1 MMKRDEMF
9 QKISN
14 DTGIELNQI
23 EKVYDSMI
31 KTMSETLCQGEEV
44 VLLPEWG
51 VYIPKEWDNTGLDE
65 NSPKTRKPAHYKIRF
80 RPGSKLQKKLE
91 IKPGKPELKHLE
103 EMRLN
108 A

>member
-1 MMKRDEMF
+1 MKQNEMF
-9 QKISN
+9 QKISE
-14 DTGIELNQI
+14 DTGMELGQI
-23 EKVYDSMI
+23 EKVYRSMI

-65 NSPKTRKPAHYKIRF
+65 NSPKTKRPAHYKIRF
-80 RPGSKLQKKLE
+80 RPGSKLQKKLV
-91 IKPGKPELKHLE
+91 IAPEKNGPDSFKDVR
-103 EMRLN
+103 MD

>member
-1 MMKRDEMF
+1 MERNEMF
-9 QKISN
+9 QKISK
-14 DTGIELNQI
+14 DTGMDLEQV
-23 EKVYDSMI
+23 ERVYHSMI
-31 KTMSETLCQGEEV
+31 QVMSETLCRGEEI

-80 RPGSKLQKKLE
+80 RPGNKLQKKLV
-91 IKPGKPELKHLE
+91 ISPEKADRKHLG

>member
-1 MMKRDEMF
+1 MERNEMF
-9 QKISN
+9 QKISK
-14 DTGIELNQI
+14 DTGMETEQI
-23 EKVYDSMI
+23 EKVYHSMV
-31 KTMSETLCQGEEV
+31 KAMTETLCQGEEV

-80 RPGSKLQKKLE
+80 RPGNKLQKKLV
-91 IKPGKPELKHLE
+91 ITKGKPDMKHLE
-103 EMRLN
+103 DIRLD